1 MAGMDDTLS
10 ALRAF
15 NRFHTQFV
23 VGLDAHYLGTPLT
36 LTEARLLYE
45 IGMRG
50 EVLAVELQNFLAL
63 DPGYASRL
71 LRRFEAEGWIARAR
85 GSDARQRPIAL
96 SETGQALLTDLDVR
110 QRAVLE
116 SRLAPLGDTD
126 RRVLVGALDTAR
138 ALLSGEA
145 GVSYTVRTHRAGD
158 MGMVTARQ
166 AILYD
171 EQYGWGAPMEAL
183 LGEVTAAFLRDFN
196 PDRERCWIAE
206 SGGAIA
212 GSIFATD
219 GGDGVCKLRL
229 LYVEPRA
236 RGLGIA
242 NDLVDRCIAFA
253 RAAGYTTISL
263 WTHTILD
270 SARRIY
276 AGHGFRI
283 VAAEMHSNFGAPI
296 QGETWELALA

>member
-1 MAGMDDTLS
+1 MDETLS

-45 IGMRG
+45 IGLRH
-50 EVLAVELQNFLAL
+50 EALAVELQQFLAL

-71 LRRFEAEGWIARAR
+71 LRRFEAEGWIARGR
-85 GSDARQRPIAL
+85 GDDARQRPIAL
-96 SETGQALLTDLDVR
+96 TDAGRTLLADLDAR
-110 QRAVLE
+110 QLDVLE
-116 SRLAPLGDTD
+116 ARLAPLGAAD

-138 ALLSGEA
+138 GLLSGETRA
-145 GVSYTVRTHRAGD
+145 GYSVRPHRAGD
-158 MGMVTARQ
+158 MGMITARQ

-171 EQYGWGAPMEAL
+171 ELYGWGAPMEAL
-183 LGEVTAAFLRDFN
+183 LGEVTAAFLRGYD
-196 PDRERCWIAE
+196 PARERCGIAD

-219 GGDGVCKLRL
+219 GGGGVCKLRL

-236 RGLGIA
+236 RGLGLA
-242 NDLVDRCIAFA
+242 NDLVGRCVGFA
-253 RAAGYTTISL
+253 RETGYTTMTL
-263 WTHTILD
+263 WTHTVLE

-276 AGHGFRI
+276 AAYGFRI
-283 VAAEMHSNFGAPI
+283 VATAMHDDFGEPV
-296 QGETWELALA
+296 QGETWELAL